1 MKWYVINTVSGQEN
15 KVKEAIQEMV
25 EKKGFAENLEEIFIP
40 SAKVAR
46 LSRGKKVFSERKF
59 FPGYVFI
66 KMASSDE
73 MLAAVTSIPKVS
85 NFLGGKKPVAVPDA
99 EIETIKAQ
107 LEEGGS
113 MPVIDIMFDVGETV
127 KIIDGAFKSFSG
139 TIESIDLERGMLTV
153 SVSIFGRATPVELSY
168 NQVQKL

>member
-15 KVKEAIQEMV
+15 KVREAILEMAD
-25 EKKGFAENLEEIFIP
+25 KRGIAENLEEIFIP

-59 FPGYVFI
+59 FPGYIFI
-66 KMASSDE
+66 KMLSTDE
-73 MLAAVTSIPKVS
+73 MLTAVTAIPKVS
-85 NFLGGKKPVAVPDA
+85 SLLGGKKPVAVPEA

-113 MPVIDIMFDVGETV
+113 MPIVDIMFDVGENV

-139 TIESIDLERGMLTV
+139 VIESIDLEKGMLTI